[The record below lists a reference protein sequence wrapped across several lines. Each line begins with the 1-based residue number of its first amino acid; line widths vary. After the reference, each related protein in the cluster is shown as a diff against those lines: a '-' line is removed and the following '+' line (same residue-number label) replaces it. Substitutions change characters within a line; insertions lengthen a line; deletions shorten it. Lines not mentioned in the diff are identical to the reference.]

1 MLKLPVCPHCHT
13 IYRYGDV
20 KNTLYEKNHKCYHC
34 NKIFIISKIRILFL
48 FIIIAL
54 IAAIFNVFELYM
66 MAGINFIAL
75 LVTNI
80 IIITVGILLIPFFVK
95 FKICNDFSDKMK
107 RKKSK

>member
-20 KNTLYEKNHKCYHC
+20 KKTLYEKNHKCYHC

-54 IAAIFNVFELYM
+54 IVSLALIV
-66 MAGINFIAL
+66 GFI
-75 LVTNI
+75 
-80 IIITVGILLIPFFVK
+80 LIAVVIPMFGFY
-95 FKICNDFSDKMK
+95 SEM
-107 RKKSK
+107 SSQL

>member
-13 IYRYGDV
+13 IYRYGEV
-20 KNTLYEKNHKCYHC
+20 KKTLYEKNHKCYHC
-34 NKIFIISKIRILFL
+34 NKIFEISKIRILILFL
-48 FIIIAL
+48 IIAL

-75 LVTNI
+75 IVTNI
-80 IIITVGILLIPFFVK
+80 IIITAGILLIPFCIR
-95 FKICNDFSDKMK
+95 FKRYNDFSDKTN